1 MDRSNVKKLKSK
13 NKPFGNQVDK
23 VKSSQSSND
32 DKIVKT
38 NGENKSD
45 VSKGIKRK
53 FKNRKEDI
61 KNKNRYKKKNENNQI
76 WFDGVDECLI
86 KASANNVNDNKKEK
100 LVKEKS
106 FSGLTKAVAMDCE
119 MVGVGDGDQSMLAR
133 VSIVNYFGH
142 CVYDKFVKP
151 MEDITDFRT
160 HVSGIR
166 PSNLVDAEDFRVV
179 QKEVGEILKDR
190 TLVGHALQ
198 NDLKVLYI
206 GHPKHMIRDTS
217 QFFRKLLGGRRPAL
231 KKLAESIL
239 GVRVQ
244 TGEHDSVQDAQVAM
258 RLYTMYRKKWE
269 TMQHKNRKEFIKR
282 QKSKSK

>member
-86 KASANNVNDNKKEK
+86 KASANNINDNKKEK

-269 TMQHKNRKEFIKR
+269 TMQNKRRKEFIKK

>member
-1 MDRSNVKKLKSK
+1 MDRSNGKKFKSK
-13 NKPFGNQVDK
+13 NKPFRNQVDK

-32 DKIVKT
+32 KIVKT

-45 VSKGIKRK
+45 ASKRIKKK

-61 KNKNRYKKKNENNQI
+61 RNKNRFKKKNENNQI

-86 KASANNVNDNKKEK
+86 KASANNNDNKKEK

-142 CVYDKFVKP
+142 CVYDKYVKP

-166 PSNLVDAEDFRVV
+166 PSNLVDAEHFRVV
-179 QKEVGEILKDR
+179 QKQVGDILKDR

-217 QFFRKLLGGRRPAL
+217 KFFRKLLGGRRPAL

-269 TMQHKNRKEFIKR
+269 TMQHKRRRKFIKK

>member
-1 MDRSNVKKLKSK
+1 M
-13 NKPFGNQVDK
+13 
-23 VKSSQSSND
+23 
-32 DKIVKT
+32 KT
-38 NGENKSD
+38 IGENKSD
-45 VSKGIKRK
+45 TSKRIKKK

-61 KNKNRYKKKNENNQI
+61 RNKNRFKKKNEDNQI

-86 KASANNVNDNKKEK
+86 KASVNNINDNKKEK

-142 CVYDKFVKP
+142 CVYDKYVKP

-179 QKEVGEILKDR
+179 QKQVSDILKDR

-217 QFFRKLLGGRRPAL
+217 KFFRKLLGGRRPAL

-269 TMQHKNRKEFIKR
+269 TMQHKRRKEFIKK